1 MFLQHTPYR
10 IVKDND
16 FVKWKAVKTYVM
28 KKSKQEGKGRL
39 AHQAGNFSV
48 HEINFFFQHDT
59 IDVWTGPGLQR
70 LLFLSLVT
78 TFNMRV
84 EREILRIKFGIS
96 FSLTFYISTVQF

>member
-1 MFLQHTPYR
+1 M
-10 IVKDND
+10 
-16 FVKWKAVKTYVM
+16 KWKAVKTYVM

-59 IDVWTGPGLQR
+59 VDVWTGPGLQR

-84 EREILRIKFGIS
+84 EREILRVKFGIS
-96 FSLTFYISTVQF
+96 FFFTFYISTLQL